1 MGVSGRAGVGG
12 PPSGDAQLT
21 IQSGLD
27 SYIRMGESGS
37 GHVDLAFNQAESEL
51 EIRPR
56 KKQSYQRGDMRLSAE
71 NVYPAQPYATN
82 IGSLQEKFLSIHA
95 AELWVETLVAQE
107 TIATIGGRVFVGPT
121 TTLTDPVSGDPDD
134 ADPRPVFDFYNY
146 IRTRHNQMRPGDTV
160 LLQARARV
168 EFMRVISGPEELDPI
183 ESASETYLVHLF
195 KRASSEPEAPEGGG
209 QYVDPKIPQGW
220 SDAIPSGTQ
229 TLWMSRVSY
238 TPEDNGPASAWP
250 DPIEFS
256 VDEGYYQGH
265 PERYVIFSSE
275 ESPGDPEPPV
285 GDPFGEPDSRGLVT
299 WDTNHEDNAD
309 WTDSADGLSVWMG
322 IFKYDGVSWDDF
334 TKVQIQGQGGGPL
347 TSAFDFAPGRFRYE
361 VERDLD
367 GSGPNAWAE
376 GDAVVSTGRTGSGFI
391 DLYATR
397 SSRAANEAG
406 PTIAISKRTS
416 DPTDWPYPD
425 TEYYNEWETRT
436 ALGNLDGLY
445 DYREE
450 TYGFAAGNYL
460 ETWLGINNES
470 IRLRVGASCR
480 LFQALLFF
488 QKVCSFFP
496 EGIWWRN

>member
-1 MGVSGRAGVGG
+1 MKRRCSPISTRLSTITRRLLALEEQLLPGADIGHVFLDPILLLGHSTYIEGAGADGRHRVRFDAERTDSALVFEAEDKDNTRFPVAVTPQGMSVGVDYYLGQTLGVEGTMGVSGRAGVGG

-56 KKQSYQRGDMRLSAE
+56 KKASYQRGDMRLSAE

-195 KRASSEPEAPEGGG
+195 KRASSQPEAPEGGG

-285 GDPFGEPDSRGLVT
+285 GDPFGEPENPGDPLVT
-299 WDTNHEDNAD
+299 WDTITKITPTGPTAQMALACGWASSN
-309 WTDSADGLSVWMG
+309 TMGSAGTTSRRFR
-322 IFKYDGVSWDDF
+322 FKGRAAGRSRA
-334 TKVQIQGQGGGPL
+334 PL
-347 TSAFDFAPGRFRYE
+347 TLRRAVFATKSSA
-361 VERDLD
+361 
-367 GSGPNAWAE
+367 
-376 GDAVVSTGRTGSGFI
+376 T
-391 DLYATR
+391 
-397 SSRAANEAG
+397 
-406 PTIAISKRTS
+406 
-416 DPTDWPYPD
+416 
-425 TEYYNEWETRT
+425 
-436 ALGNLDGLY
+436 
-445 DYREE
+445 
-450 TYGFAAGNYL
+450 
-460 ETWLGINNES
+460 
-470 IRLRVGASCR
+470 
-480 LFQALLFF
+480 
-488 QKVCSFFP
+488 
-496 EGIWWRN
+496 